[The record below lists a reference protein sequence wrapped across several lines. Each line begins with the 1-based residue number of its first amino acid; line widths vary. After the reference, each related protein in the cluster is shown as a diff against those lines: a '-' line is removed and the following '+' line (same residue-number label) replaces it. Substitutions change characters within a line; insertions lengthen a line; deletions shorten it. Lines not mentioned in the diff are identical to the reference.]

1 MKFVVTSV
9 VMVFVAVIGFTGGS
23 IDTNAPGWL
32 TFQKAEASP
41 YRRSV
46 RRTARR
52 TSRRTSRRVSA
63 RHNYY
68 GGRPYYGG
76 AAVVA
81 GAAVV
86 GAVAVGT
93 MVATLPPACREV
105 IVNGVRYKNCDGAYY
120 APRGSQYIVVDDPY
134 Y

>member
-1 MKFVVTSV
+1 MKFSITAVAMMVV
-9 VMVFVAVIGFTGGS
+9 VMLGFTGGR
-23 IDTNAPGWL
+23 IDSSAPGWL
-32 TFQKAEASP
+32 TFQKAEAGP

-52 TSRRTSRRVSA
+52 TSRRTARRVSA

-68 GGRPYYGG
+68 GGGYYGG
-76 AAVVA
+76 AAVA

-93 MVATLPPACREV
+93 IVATLPPACREV
-105 IVNGVRYKNCDGAYY
+105 VVNGVRYRNCDGVYY
-120 APRGSQYIVVDDPY
+120 LPRGSQYIVVDDPY